1 MREKHFNR
9 RDFDREI
16 NTLDIRIQALN
27 KMERLLQRLDE
38 KIETFEEY
46 CNYLNNRTGFKNA
59 RMSAEAL
66 NELDT
71 YLELERLDI
80 AKGSIAFN
88 LLVKKGKSG
97 YRLSEEALSEI
108 REKHTQYFNEK
119 EENYLKSLEKAREIL
134 KNVPHQLT
142 DALYYNRLEG
152 QFVVD
157 VRKYNSLLSFVGS
170 RLWLV
175 AIIGG
180 IVRPLLL
187 YLTT

>member
-170 RLWLV
+170 RL
-175 AIIGG
+175 
-180 IVRPLLL
+180 
-187 YLTT
+187 